1 MTADSDVGL
10 EVVVSARDL
19 GIAYGGFPVLEG
31 VNIDIARRGELVIS
45 GRSGSGK
52 TSLLLVLAGLIAPST
67 GTVAWPGLQ
76 RDDLLR
82 RAQIAMVFQ
91 APSLIPELTAVEN
104 VCLPLRLRGTD
115 RVSSLQAALDAL
127 ERVGLGDAQ
136 AYVLPYELSGGE
148 QQRVAVARSL
158 ATRPRLLL
166 ADEPSGSL
174 DRATAAIVVAA
185 LRETV
190 TQDGSSLVVATHD
203 DEIAALFEN
212 QVAVED
218 RSVRWLRT
226 EQG

>member
-1 MTADSDVGL
+1 LTSASDVGL
-10 EVVVSARDL
+10 DVVVSASDL
-19 GIAYGGFPVLEG
+19 GIAYRGVPVIEG
-31 VNIDIARRGELVIS
+31 VNIEIARRGEVVIS

-67 GTVAWPGLQ
+67 GVVAWPGLQ

-104 VCLPLRLRGTD
+104 VCLPLRLRGTN
-115 RVSSLQAALDAL
+115 RVRSLQAALDAL

-136 AYVLPYELSGGE
+136 AYVLPHELSGGE
-148 QQRVAVARSL
+148 QQRVAVARSI

-190 TQDGSSLVVATHD
+190 KQDGSSLVVATHD

-226 EQG
+226 EQI

>member
-1 MTADSDVGL
+1 LTSASDVGL
-10 EVVVSARDL
+10 DVVVSASDL
-19 GIAYGGFPVLEG
+19 GIAYRGVPVIEG
-31 VNIDIARRGELVIS
+31 VNIEIARRGEVVIS

-67 GTVAWPGLQ
+67 GVVAWPGLQ

-104 VCLPLRLRGTD
+104 VCLPLRLRGTN
-115 RVSSLQAALDAL
+115 RVRSLQAALDAL
-127 ERVGLGDAQ
+127 GRVGLGDAQ
-136 AYVLPYELSGGE
+136 AYVLPHELSGGE
-148 QQRVAVARSL
+148 QQRVAVARSI

-226 EQG
+226 EQI

>member
-1 MTADSDVGL
+1 LTSASDVGL
-10 EVVVSARDL
+10 DVVVSASDL
-19 GIAYGGFPVLEG
+19 GIAYRGVPVIEG
-31 VNIDIARRGELVIS
+31 VNIEIARRGEVVIS

-67 GTVAWPGLQ
+67 GVVAWPGLQ

-104 VCLPLRLRGTD
+104 VCLPLRLRGTN
-115 RVSSLQAALDAL
+115 RVRSLQAALDAL
-127 ERVGLGDAQ
+127 GRVGLGDAQ
-136 AYVLPYELSGGE
+136 AYVLPHELSGGE
-148 QQRVAVARSL
+148 QQRVAVARSI

-185 LRETV
+185 LREAV

-226 EQG
+226 EQI